1 MDISSEVQN
10 VETDSGRLQALLDK
24 YLHDPDDG
32 GPAADA
38 LLEAA
43 TMFEQ
48 EELRFRQ
55 KNADPFSSDRK
66 HYPIWEMLATLVR
79 YEHFLGHVFSA
90 FMQRRD
96 AVLQAAAG
104 RFLVSA
110 GPGLSVLPTL
120 QQSLFMELLTQ
131 DTMEEKLFEMINSGS
146 LPMVAWAEGLLAYAL
161 LDDHC
166 ADELVRR
173 GLVPNFLRRL
183 RGIVFEDASICEAP
197 GAKSVP
203 AQDNGYE
210 LSGKELLQREKS
222 FLVQVRRIRQNFHL
236 PSCLPSERVPP
247 AAAPGVLSAA
257 PPRSHGR
264 RDVTGWSRGSAWG
277 RS

>member
-1 MDISSEVQN
+1 MDISPDIQN
-10 VETDSGRLQALLDK
+10 VDADRVQALVDK
-24 YLHDPDDG
+24 FLHDPDDG

-43 TMFEQ
+43 TLFEQ
-48 EELRFRQ
+48 EEIRFRL
-55 KNADPFSSDRK
+55 KCADAFSSDRK
-66 HYPIWEMLATLVR
+66 HFPIWDMLASLVR
-79 YEHFLGHVFSA
+79 NEHFLGHVFSA

-131 DTMEEKLFEMINSGS
+131 DTMEERLFDLITAGN

-183 RGIVFEDASICEAP
+183 RGIVFEDSGICEAP

-203 AQDNGYE
+203 AQDSGYE
-210 LSGKELLQREKS
+210 LSGKALLNREKS
-222 FLVQVRRIRQNFHL
+222 FLVQVSGPFVCAHRILLRLHM
-236 PSCLPSERVPP
+236 
-247 AAAPGVLSAA
+247 
-257 PPRSHGR
+257 
-264 RDVTGWSRGSAWG
+264 
-277 RS
+277 